1 MAYKKLKYWFDK
13 GLAVQLSDRIRKHYQ
28 SLFVQKS
35 VANNLNDIL
44 KDNYEIGMKTIRKW
58 SKGATRNRQWIIKHA
73 LRNQI
78 KKGNAEA
85 KRIIEELN

>member
-1 MAYKKLKYWFDK
+1 
-13 GLAVQLSDRIRKHYQ
+13 
-28 SLFVQKS
+28 
-35 VANNLNDIL
+35 
-44 KDNYEIGMKTIRKW
+44 MKTIRKW
-58 SKGATRNRQWIIKHA
+58 SKGATQNRQWIIKHA

>member
-1 MAYKKLKYWFDK
+1 
-13 GLAVQLSDRIRKHYQ
+13 
-28 SLFVQKS
+28 
-35 VANNLNDIL
+35 
-44 KDNYEIGMKTIRKW
+44 MKAIRKW

-85 KRIIEELN
+85 AKILEELN

>member
-13 GLAVQLSDRIRKHYQ
+13 DLAVILSEKIRAHYE

-58 SKGATRNRQWIIKHA
+58 SKGATQNRQWIIKHA
-73 LRNQI
+73 VRNQI